1 MNKTLGIGAAVLV
14 GLFALA
20 FWLHGNARYEA
31 GKATC
36 KADAATTS
44 AEAGT
49 ESARGLER
57 VQNETAKM
65 SPDAIDADLAALGI
79 LRADTDR

>member
-1 MNKTLGIGAAVLV
+1 MNKALGIGAAVLV

-20 FWLHGNARYEA
+20 FWFYGNARYDT
-31 GKATC
+31 GVATC
-36 KADAATTS
+36 KADTATTTTT
-44 AEAGT
+44 AAT